1 MSNEQ
6 LPIGPDRDGMIRL
19 IRETWP
25 DAVVATIESA
35 AFFSLDE
42 KHWPNFATVVWT
54 DEHDEG
60 EPSKLSRPGVYRLNI
75 GVGKETFE
83 RLVGAVAEP
92 DYAAFDSILPHPV
105 YAKQR
110 WISIL
115 NPTDATFRDVVMP
128 LLREAHDRL
137 VAQRERQRTRGAGS
151 VAERW

>member
-83 RLVGAVAEP
+83 RLAGAVAGP

-137 VAQRERQRTRGAGS
+137 AAQRKRQQTTSDR
-151 VAERW
+151 

>member
-1 MSNEQ
+1 
-6 LPIGPDRDGMIRL
+6 MIAL

-25 DAVVATIESA
+25 DAIVATIESA

-75 GVGKETFE
+75 GVGKETFQ
-83 RLVGAVAEP
+83 RLVGSITEP
-92 DYAAFDSILPHPV
+92 DYAAFDRILPHPV

-115 NPTDATFRDVVMP
+115 NPSEATIRDAVLP
-128 LLREAHDRL
+128 LLSEAHDRL
-137 VAQRERQRTRGAGS
+137 AAQRARRQHRT
-151 VAERW
+151 

>member
-1 MSNEQ
+1 MSDER
-6 LPIGPDRDGMIRL
+6 LPIGPDRDAMIAMIR
-19 IRETWP
+19 ENWP

-60 EPSKLSRPGVYRLNI
+60 APSKLSRQGVYRLNI
-75 GVGKETFE
+75 GVGKETFQ
-83 RLVGAVAEP
+83 RLVGAITEP
-92 DYAAFDSILPHPV
+92 DYAAFDRIFPHPV

-115 NPTDATFRDVVMP
+115 NPSDATLRDTVLP
-128 LLREAHDRL
+128 LLTEAHDRL
-137 VAQRERQRTRGAGS
+137 VAQREGQRTT
-151 VAERW
+151 

>member
-1 MSNEQ
+1 
-6 LPIGPDRDGMIRL
+6 MIAL

-25 DAVVATIESA
+25 HAVVATIESA

-75 GVGKETFE
+75 GVGKETFQ
-83 RLVGAVAEP
+83 RLVGSITDP
-92 DYAAFDSILPHPV
+92 DYAALDRILPHPV

-110 WISIL
+110 WISVL
-115 NPTDATFRDVVMP
+115 NPSEATVRYTVMP
-128 LLREAHDRL
+128 LLTQAHDRL
-137 VAQRERQRTRGAGS
+137 AARTTRA
-151 VAERW
+151 RTT